1 MQSTLTFQQVEA
13 YVRVHWFKLMLIGL
27 AVFVFLRKDF
37 SFSIN
42 LNNPDKIEHES
53 TVPLKEAG
61 RQRKAKKE
69 SSPVTEQRD
78 VVIASG
84 STAFFDML
92 PSMSFRETKPATK
105 QSELQ
110 GLSES
115 VKEGYIARFAKV
127 AISERKKYGI
137 PASIILANGL
147 LHSIAG
153 TRDMSLTGNNH
164 FALPCTT
171 NWKGESATY
180 NDACYRHYENA
191 WMSFRDHSLY
201 LTTGSTSDLV
211 RLGNKD
217 YQAWATAM
225 EQLSVF
231 EMENLSDKL
240 VQIIEQYDLAKLDDL

>member
-13 YVRVHWFKLMLIGL
+13 YVRVHWFKLILIGL
-27 AVFVFLRKDF
+27 AIFVFLRKDF

-42 LNNPDKIEHES
+42 LNNPDKTEQES
-53 TVPLKEAG
+53 SVPLKEVG
-61 RQRKAKKE
+61 RPQKDQKK
-69 SSPVTEQRD
+69 SSPITEERE
-78 VVIASG
+78 IAKASG
-84 STAFFDML
+84 STSFFDML
-92 PSMSFRETKPATK
+92 PSMSLRDTKSTSK
-105 QSELQ
+105 QSEFLN
-110 GLSES
+110 LSES
-115 VKEGYIARFAKV
+115 VKEGYIDRFAKV

-147 LHSIAG
+147 LHSAAG
-153 TRDMSLTGNNH
+153 TRNMSLTGNNH

-217 YQAWATAM
+217 YQAWAKAI

-231 EMENLSDKL
+231 EIENLSDKL
-240 VQIIEQYDLAKLDDL
+240 VQIIEQHKLDKLDDL